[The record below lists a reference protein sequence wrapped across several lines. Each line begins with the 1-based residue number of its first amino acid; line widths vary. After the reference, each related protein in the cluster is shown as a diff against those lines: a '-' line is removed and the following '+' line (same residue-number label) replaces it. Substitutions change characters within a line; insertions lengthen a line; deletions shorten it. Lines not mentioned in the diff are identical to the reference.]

1 MDELLLPPPPP
12 RRPSFRARAMA
23 TLGLLVWPLLFL
35 GVCAYFAW
43 SSWYG
48 DRGLLA
54 RSALE
59 QQIQAARAD
68 LTRAEDIER
77 ETLRR
82 VQALRSDRLDLDLLD
97 ERARHMLNRM
107 GRDETAILY
116 GPERQLF

>member
-23 TLGLLVWPLLFL
+23 TLGLLVWPMLFL